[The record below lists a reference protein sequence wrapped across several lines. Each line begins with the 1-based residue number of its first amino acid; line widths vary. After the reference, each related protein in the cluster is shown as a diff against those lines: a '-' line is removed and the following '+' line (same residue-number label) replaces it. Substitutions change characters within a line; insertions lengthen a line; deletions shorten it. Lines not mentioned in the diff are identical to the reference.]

1 MKTLFVGN
9 RGSVLREMLSVTEV
23 VGIGVMQGTFL
34 ENDPVLEGKTYTSI
48 SSYQDLQKF
57 VDGHPS
63 NIVVSNGLPLIIR
76 TSDFPGRRF
85 VNIHP
90 SFLPDLR
97 GMDPVLGAILFSRD
111 AGATCHEIDDGID
124 TGPIISRVRIPYSAD
139 LNSSLLYQLSFRAE
153 AMAFQVA
160 WERGFEIAHLQESLK
175 DSVNFSRSSDTRVLP
190 FSQGCDAVLKV
201 IRAFD
206 NRNQGGRFFIGLEE
220 FSTHSG
226 WVSQNPFLYRL
237 FGAHVDCEILMTFED
252 TLLIKFQGAFLLLSE
267 IDGIRSELVGR
278 QINGR

>member
-9 RGSVLREMLSVTEV
+9 RGSVLREMLSATEV
-23 VGIGVMQGTFL
+23 VGIGVMKGTFL
-34 ENDPVLEGKTYTSI
+34 ERDPVLEGKRYSTI
-48 SSYQDLQKF
+48 SSYQDFQKF
-57 VDGHPS
+57 VDGQPS
-63 NIVVSNGLPLIIR
+63 DIVVSNGLPLIIR

-97 GMDPVLGAILFSRD
+97 GMDPVLGAILFSKD

-124 TGPIISRVRIPYSAD
+124 TGPIISRVRIPHSAD

-153 AMAFQVA
+153 AMVFQAA
-160 WERGFEIAHLQESLK
+160 WERGFEVAHPQEQLA
-175 DSVNFSRSSDTRVLP
+175 DSVYFSRSADTRVLP

-201 IRAFD
+201 IQAFD
-206 NRNQGGRFFIGLEE
+206 NRNQGGRFFIGPEE

-226 WVSQNPFLYRL
+226 WVSQNPFLYEL
-237 FGAHVDCEILMTFED
+237 FGGRVDCEVLMTFED
-252 TLLIKFQGAFLLLSE
+252 TLLVKFEGAFLLLSE
-267 IDGIRSELVGR
+267 IDGIRSDFVG
-278 QINGR
+278 QQVNGR